1 MVLQSLCGIVVKAN
15 LSKQEKKDEIKVK
28 WMKRC
33 SNNGQMW
40 SGVVRGNKEKKK
52 RENHQRWDGANKV
65 PQLAIVQTWPLC
77 KLVQAHEHPNGE
89 VCKED

>member
-1 MVLQSLCGIVVKAN
+1 
-15 LSKQEKKDEIKVK
+15 
-28 WMKRC
+28 MKRC